1 MATGEHVARLGILVN
16 TDRHLGHVLG
26 IGRAALARGH
36 EVVVFVMDVGT
47 QLLRDPDLQALAER
61 PGLTL
66 SLCDHSAKR
75 HGVDLEGLPA
85 RVVRGSQLNN
95 AMLNHQADRVIV
107 L

>member
-1 MATGEHVARLGILVN
+1 VARLGILVN
-16 TDRHLGHVLG
+16 TDRHLKHILG
-26 IGRAALARGH
+26 ISGAALARGH
-36 EVVVFVMDVGT
+36 EVLVFVMDSGA
-47 QLLRDPDLQALAER
+47 QLLRDPGLQKLAER

-75 HGVDLEGLPA
+75 QGVDVDSLPPK
-85 RVVRGSQLNN
+85 VVRGSQLNN

>member
-1 MATGEHVARLGILVN
+1 MARLGILVN
-16 TDRHLGHVLG
+16 TDRHLKDVLG

-36 EVVVFVMDVGT
+36 EVIVFVMDAGT
-47 QLLRDPDLQALAER
+47 RLLRNPDLQELAER

-75 HGVDLEGLPA
+75 HGVDLDALPPKI
-85 RVVRGSQLNN
+85 VRGSQLNN